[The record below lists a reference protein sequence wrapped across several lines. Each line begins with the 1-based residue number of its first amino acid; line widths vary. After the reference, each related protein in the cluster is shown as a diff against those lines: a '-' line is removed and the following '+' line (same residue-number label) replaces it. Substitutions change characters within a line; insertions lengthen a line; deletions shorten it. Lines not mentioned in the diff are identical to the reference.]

1 MENRAS
7 LRGRILVITA
17 LWFLVALAAGAF
29 GFVAALKPPLPQ
41 VILFGLTVLL
51 LLLFWQLSSFQSW
64 ALAVDLRA
72 LLLIHLTR
80 FVGIYFLI
88 LYGRGELP
96 YAFAVPGGWGDII
109 AAVSVTLLLLFSSL
123 KIRLPRSLYLLWN
136 LFGTIDIFMVVI
148 AAIRSALKEPQTLD
162 ALLKLPLSL
171 LPTFNVPLI
180 IITHIVLFIRL
191 LRQNADARFITP
203 SIGG

>member
-1 MENRAS
+1 MRRVAI
-7 LRGRILVITA
+7 ILSV
-17 LWFLVALAAGAF
+17 W
-29 GFVAALKPPLPQ
+29 FVAALLLGGSGLFSAVKPPFPQ
-41 VILFGLTVLL
+41 AILFSLVAIL
-51 LLLFWQLSSFQSW
+51 LLLFRNLKSFQKW
-64 ALAVDLRA
+64 LFDVDIRV

-109 AAVSVTLLLLFSSL
+109 AATTVTLLLLLSSL
-123 KIRLPRSLYLLWN
+123 KFKLPRSAYLLWN

-148 AAIRSALKEPQTLD
+148 AAMRSALKEPQSMN

-171 LPTFNVPLI
+171 LPTFIVPLI
-180 IITHIVLFIRL
+180 IFTHIVLFVRL
-191 LRQNADARFITP
+191 LRQQKQMYAL
-203 SIGG
+203 

>member
-7 LRGRILVITA
+7 LSGRIIVITA

-29 GFVAALKPPLPQ
+29 GFVAALKPPFPQ
-41 VILFGLTVLL
+41 VILFGLTALL
-51 LLLFWQLSSFQSW
+51 LLLFWRLQAFQHW
-64 ALAVDLRA
+64 ILAVDLRV

-109 AAVSVTLLLLFSSL
+109 TATTVTLLLLLSSL
-123 KIRLPRSLYLLWN
+123 KINPPRSLYLLWN

-148 AAIRSALKEPQTLD
+148 AAIRSALKEPQSMN

-171 LPTFNVPLI
+171 LVTFIVPLI
-180 IITHIVLFIRL
+180 IFTHLVLFVRL
-191 LRQNADARFITP
+191 LRQQSRVPAL
-203 SIGG
+203 